1 MKILISNKAFDNLND
16 IFKFN
21 SQISFQYANKLIS
34 SIYSKIESLE
44 KFPYSGRKVPEL
56 NISHYREKICNNY
69 RIIYDISEIEQII
82 YIKQIICCRQNPDIF
97 LNLYKKDLNKFTD
110 LF

>member
-69 RIIYDISEIEQII
+69 NSIIINRRRI
-82 YIKQIICCRQNPDIF
+82 KWVK
-97 LNLYKKDLNKFTD
+97 NLLQVQAHQ
-110 LF
+110 

>member
-1 MKILISNKAFDNLND
+1 MKILISNTAFDNLNK

-21 SQISFQYANKLIS
+21 SQISYKYANKLLIN
-34 SIYSKIESLE
+34 IYSKIESLKE
-44 KFPYSGRKVPEL
+44 FPYTGRIVPEL
-56 NISHYREKICNNY
+56 NVFHYREKICNNY

-82 YIKQIICCRQNPDIF
+82 YVKQIICCKQNS
-97 LNLYKKDLNKFTD
+97 NLFFNIYKEEPNKFID

>member
-69 RIIYDISEIEQII
+69 
-82 YIKQIICCRQNPDIF
+82 IKQIICCRKNPDIF